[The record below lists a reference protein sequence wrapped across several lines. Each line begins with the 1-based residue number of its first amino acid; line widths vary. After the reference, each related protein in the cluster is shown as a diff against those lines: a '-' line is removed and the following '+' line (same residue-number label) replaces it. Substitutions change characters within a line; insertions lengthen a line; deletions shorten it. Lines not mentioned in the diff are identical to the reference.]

1 MSPTQSVGHRPV
13 AREFYFLAVLARPCC
28 LLPLPVYLRWT
39 FLQAVTG
46 HDSMTT
52 ILVVEDEET
61 LLDTLAYNLD
71 QEGYKVLKADDGERA
86 LKVIRDKKPDLV
98 VLDIML
104 PKLDGLAVCR
114 LVRKDHE
121 VAHIPIIMLTA
132 RGTQGDK
139 MVGLDSGADD
149 YLTKPF
155 GLGELLAR
163 VRAVLRRAPGHLLTN
178 QEIVAGDLT
187 LDMSARRVYRN
198 NSEVQLSQ
206 KEFDLLAELMRNQ
219 GAVLSRDLIL
229 SRVWGYD
236 YYGDSRTVDVH
247 IRWLRQKIEDD
258 PSEPQHI
265 ITVRGVGYRFEA

>member
-1 MSPTQSVGHRPV
+1 MT
-13 AREFYFLAVLARPCC
+13 
-28 LLPLPVYLRWT
+28 
-39 FLQAVTG
+39 
-46 HDSMTT
+46 TT

-61 LLDTLAYNLD
+61 LLDTLAYNLERD
-71 QEGYKVLKADDGERA
+71 GYNVLKAEDGEQA
-86 LKVIRDKKPDLV
+86 LKLVRKKHPDLV

-104 PKLDGLAVCR
+104 PQIDGLAVCR
-114 LVRKDHE
+114 MVRKDPDIS
-121 VAHIPIIMLTA
+121 HIPIIMLTA

-149 YLTKPF
+149 YITKPF
-155 GLGELLAR
+155 DLGEFLAR
-163 VRAVLRRAPGHLLTN
+163 VRAVLRRSPGKVIN
-178 QEIVAGDLT
+178 QQT
-187 LDMSARRVYRN
+187 LEVGGISIDMAARRAYRG
-198 NSEVQLSQ
+198 EKELQLSH

-236 YYGDSRTVDVH
+236 YFVDSRTVDVH

-258 PSEPQHI
+258 PSEPQRI

>member
-1 MSPTQSVGHRPV
+1 
-13 AREFYFLAVLARPCC
+13 
-28 LLPLPVYLRWT
+28 
-39 FLQAVTG
+39 
-46 HDSMTT
+46 MTT

-61 LLDTLAYNLD
+61 LLDTLAYNLE
-71 QEGYKVLKADDGERA
+71 QEGYKVLRARDGEKA
-86 LKVIRDKKPDLV
+86 LKHIRKKRPDLV

-114 LVRKDHE
+114 MVRKDPD

-149 YLTKPF
+149 YITKPF
-155 GLGELLAR
+155 NLGELLAR
-163 VRAVLRRAPGHLLTN
+163 VRAVLRRAPGQVIARQSL
-178 QEIVAGDLT
+178 EVGDISVDLV
-187 LDMSARRVYRN
+187 ARRAYRG
-198 NSEVQLSQ
+198 EDELQLSY
-206 KEFDLLAELMRNQ
+206 KEFDLLAELMRNR

-236 YYGDSRTVDVH
+236 YYVDSRTVDVH

-258 PSEPQHI
+258 PSNPQRI
-265 ITVRGVGYRFEA
+265 ITVRGVGYRFEV